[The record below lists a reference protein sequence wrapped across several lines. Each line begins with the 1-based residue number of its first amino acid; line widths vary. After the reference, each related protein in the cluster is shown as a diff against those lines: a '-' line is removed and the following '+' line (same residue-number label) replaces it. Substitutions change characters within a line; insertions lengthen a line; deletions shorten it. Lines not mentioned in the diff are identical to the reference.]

1 MLERF
6 LNTLQALR
14 IGVAGDSLALVQ
26 ASRGFQPRRSLL
38 AEARLDPADG
48 AAALGNGLRRLL
60 AGMPA
65 AGRPVAVVLA
75 DELARTWQVTPP
87 QGAGRMADL
96 EAAAALR
103 FQALF
108 GAPATG
114 WQISADWDA
123 DRPFLAAALPAP
135 LLATLRQSAAE
146 HRFHLV
152 EVVPQFVA
160 SLNGWRKLRR
170 PNAWFAQ
177 VEGAVLTLAVFE
189 RGALAAV
196 RTAVIPPAAGRAW
209 LDAHIARE
217 ALLTGAAA
225 PSLVQVCGAGGHGL
239 ARAWVGAPGAG
250 FDCMLLDGE
259 ADAAASPAWPGA
271 ARLAATGRGA

>member
-1 MLERF
+1 MLDRF
-6 LNTLQALR
+6 TQPLR
-14 IGVAGDSLALVQ
+14 IGVAADGLALVQ
-26 ASRGFQPRRSLL
+26 ASRGFQRKLGLL
-38 AEARLDPADG
+38 AEARFDPAEG

-60 AGMPA
+60 SGAPA
-65 AGRPVAVVLA
+65 AGRSVTVVLA
-75 DELARTWQVTPP
+75 DELARIWQVAPP
-87 QGAGRMADL
+87 QGASRMADL
-96 EAAAALR
+96 EAGAALR

-108 GAPATG
+108 GTPAAG

-135 LLATLRQSAAE
+135 LLATLGQSAAE

-160 SLNGWRKLRR
+160 ALNGWRKLRR

-177 VEGAVLTLAVFE
+177 VAGAVLTLAVFD

-196 RTAVIPPAAGRAW
+196 RTAVIPASGGRAW

-217 ALLTGAAA
+217 ALLTGAAEPA
-225 PSLVQVCGAGGHGL
+225 LVQVCGAGGREFAG
-239 ARAWVGAPGAG
+239 AWAGTPGAG
-250 FDCMLLDGE
+250 GFACMLLDGE
-259 ADAAASPAWPGA
+259 AGVAATAAWPGA
-271 ARLAATGRGA
+271 ARLAATGSIA